1 MSIWRTSARA
11 VPANH
16 AVGQWHSCLAGESAM
31 ARDGGQFPG
40 RKLADEFEAL
50 ASTNIPPRLAA
61 WMITSFS

>member
-1 MSIWRTSARA
+1 
-11 VPANH
+11 
-16 AVGQWHSCLAGESAM
+16 M

-50 ASTNIPPRLAA
+50 ASTNIPSRLAA